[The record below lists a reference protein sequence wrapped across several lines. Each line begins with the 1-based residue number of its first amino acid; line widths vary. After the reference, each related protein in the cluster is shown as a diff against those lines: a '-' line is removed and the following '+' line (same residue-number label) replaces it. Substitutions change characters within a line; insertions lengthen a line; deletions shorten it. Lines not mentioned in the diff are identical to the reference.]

1 MLKLKYLALI
11 PARGGSKGVKNKNIR
26 LVDGKPLIS
35 YTINTAKKSECFEDI
50 VVSTD
55 SEEIAGIAREYGAS
69 VPFIRPA
76 ELFDD
81 KAKSIDVVIHALGV
95 LKKNYDAVCFL
106 QPTAPLRKVEDIKG
120 ALVKYEEQGKPTLV
134 SVAKLEDP
142 HPHKVKLIKD
152 GALTPF
158 IPGTQCE
165 VPRQLLPA
173 CYFLNGG
180 IYVIDVNFAK
190 EKQAFFDEN
199 TVPYIMPSERSVNI
213 DTELDLLLAELLLKQ
228 ENK

>member
-35 YTINTAKKSECFEDI
+35 YTINTAKKCVCFEDI

-69 VPFIRPA
+69 VPFTRPA
-76 ELFDD
+76 ELSDD
-81 KAKSIDVVIHALGV
+81 KTKSIDVVIHTLEILG
-95 LKKNYDAVCFL
+95 KDYDAVCFL
-106 QPTAPLRKVEDIKG
+106 QPTSPLRKVEDIKG
-120 ALVKYEEQGKPTLV
+120 ALVKYEKEGKPTLV

-142 HPHKVKLIKD
+142 HPHKIKLIKD
-152 GALTPF
+152 NSLIPF
-158 IPGTQCE
+158 IPGTKCE
-165 VPRQLLPA
+165 VPRQMLPV

-180 IYVIDVNFAK
+180 IYIVDVNFAK

-213 DTELDLLLAELLLKQ
+213 DTELDLLLAELLIKG
-228 ENK
+228 